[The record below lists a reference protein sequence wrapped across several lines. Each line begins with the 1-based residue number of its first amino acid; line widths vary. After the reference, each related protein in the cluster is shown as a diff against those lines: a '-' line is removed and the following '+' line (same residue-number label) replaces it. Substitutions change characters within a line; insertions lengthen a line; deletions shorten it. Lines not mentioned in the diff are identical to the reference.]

1 MEKNQ
6 FKQALDVWAQFF
18 ISPLMKENTVERE
31 INAVDSEFDLAR
43 QDDWCRKLFIMQV
56 SNISIFV
63 DPHLLMNIDNSSNII
78 HFLECNDGK
87 RPSLPTKWMG

>member
-1 MEKNQ
+1 MMEKNQ

-56 SNISIFV
+56 FDISIQ
-63 DPHLLMNIDNSSNII
+63 PLTYTPKMNIPKSSDNAFFIV
-78 HFLECNDGK
+78 
-87 RPSLPTKWMG
+87 

>member
-1 MEKNQ
+1 MMEKNQ

-56 SNISIFV
+56 RS
-63 DPHLLMNIDNSSNII
+63 LLS
-78 HFLECNDGK
+78 FL
-87 RPSLPTKWMG
+87 

>member
-1 MEKNQ
+1 MMEKNQ

-56 SNISIFV
+56 RSFFMS
-63 DPHLLMNIDNSSNII
+63 HLYDS
-78 HFLECNDGK
+78 
-87 RPSLPTKWMG
+87 

>member
-1 MEKNQ
+1 MMEKNQ

-56 SNISIFV
+56 RS
-63 DPHLLMNIDNSSNII
+63 
-78 HFLECNDGK
+78 FL
-87 RPSLPTKWMG
+87 SFL

>member
-1 MEKNQ
+1 MMEKNQ

-56 SNISIFV
+56 RSFFNRFFCIAFIRV
-63 DPHLLMNIDNSSNII
+63 DS
-78 HFLECNDGK
+78 
-87 RPSLPTKWMG
+87 RPTD